1 MTDILQ
7 PYTDAM
13 DFAKTTAVDF
23 YATAP
28 HNKPCRAIMPLETG
42 NLVVTL
48 GSSDGVMRTIAV
60 TANVL
65 ERLHVIKADAT
76 NGVAFRAYW

>member
-13 DFAKTTAVDF
+13 DFAKSTAVNF

-28 HNKPCRAIMPLETG
+28 HNKPPSAILPLETG
-42 NLVVTL
+42 NFIATL
-48 GSSDGVMRTIAV
+48 GSSAGVTRTIAV
-60 TANVL
+60 TTNVL
-65 ERLHVIKADAT
+65 ERLQVTKVDAT